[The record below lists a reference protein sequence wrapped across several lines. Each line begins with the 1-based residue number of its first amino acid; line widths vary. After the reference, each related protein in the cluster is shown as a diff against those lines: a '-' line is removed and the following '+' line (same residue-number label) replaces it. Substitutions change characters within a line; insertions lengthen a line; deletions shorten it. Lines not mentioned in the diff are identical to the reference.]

1 MRTIGAH
8 EWNDIDSDQHRLFL
22 SATPHNGHS
31 NSFSRLLEMLDPQ
44 RFIRGMDVRPRDLD
58 RIMIRRLKAD
68 LRQLD
73 PDSFPERVIEAI
85 PLDAP
90 GTEPELKL
98 AEMLRAY
105 GKLRSKR
112 ISQLSAGKTARAKLS
127 FIGLQ
132 QRLLSSVHAFAKT
145 LAVHRASLVKAIEAA
160 EAHRGLEAIPI
171 SMDAIDTLETQEE
184 LPIDLTEEDAEK
196 IIEEDEIAIAQ
207 TTAELGTV
215 DASREELKVEL
226 SAVDQMRDLA
236 EQNRRDAR
244 VRWLVDWIRTHMVAG
259 TAWND
264 RHLVIFTEY
273 EDTRRYLERRLKEAF
288 GDTDRGDE
296 RIGIFTGATS
306 LDRREE
312 IKRAF
317 NADPAVESIRILICT
332 DAPVKA
338 STCRPAATTS
348 SISICRGIPRASS
361 SATDASTENTSR
373 RRRSSADTSSI
384 RIAPRTWCSTRSCV
398 RPRNGICRNQ
408 PEHAFRAH

>member
-1 MRTIGAH
+1 
-8 EWNDIDSDQHRLFL
+8 
-22 SATPHNGHS
+22 
-31 NSFSRLLEMLDPQ
+31 MLDPQ

-160 EAHRGLEAIPI
+160 EAHPGPEAIPI

-207 TTAELGTV
+207 TTAELG
-215 DASREELKVEL
+215 
-226 SAVDQMRDLA
+226 
-236 EQNRRDAR
+236 N
-244 VRWLVDWIRTHMVAG
+244 G
-259 TAWND
+259 
-264 RHLVIFTEY
+264 
-273 EDTRRYLERRLKEAF
+273 
-288 GDTDRGDE
+288 
-296 RIGIFTGATS
+296 
-306 LDRREE
+306 RRE
-312 IKRAF
+312 
-317 NADPAVESIRILICT
+317 P
-332 DAPVKA
+332 
-338 STCRPAATTS
+338 
-348 SISICRGIPRASS
+348 
-361 SATDASTENTSR
+361 
-373 RRRSSADTSSI
+373 
-384 RIAPRTWCSTRSCV
+384 
-398 RPRNGICRNQ
+398 
-408 PEHAFRAH
+408 